1 MEARILV
8 VDDEPDVEFLIRKKF
23 RKKIREQELDFSFA
37 QNGLEAL
44 ERLAEIEGI
53 DLVLTDINMPRMD
66 GLTLIQKIG
75 EFRYNVKAVVV
86 SAYDDMDNIRKAM
99 NFGAFDFITKPID
112 FQDFENT
119 VYKTLLKKK
128 QEENVELE
136 ETLREL
142 RETQQQLVLQEK
154 MASLGN
160 LVAGIAHE
168 INNPIGVIN
177 SASDVVKRCIE
188 KIEVALAQRQDGNA
202 IEKPILLLK
211 NNNHLIL
218 SAGTRIATLVK
229 SLKNF
234 ARLDEEE
241 YQEADLREGIES
253 TLTLIEQQVSGR
265 IDIEKRLADLP
276 RVYCSPGQINQV
288 FMSILLN
295 AIQAIE
301 GPGSIEI
308 GAFTKENRV
317 YVQFRDSGQGIPP
330 EKLARIFDFAF
341 SRKSSRVTM
350 GVGLPASYHIIQ
362 KHNGEIRIES
372 EPGKGTVVTI
382 ALPLG

>member
-1 MEARILV
+1 
-8 VDDEPDVEFLIRKKF
+8 
-23 RKKIREQELDFSFA
+23 
-37 QNGLEAL
+37 
-44 ERLAEIEGI
+44 
-53 DLVLTDINMPRMD
+53 MD

-188 KIEVALAQRQDGNA
+188 KIEAALAQRQEGNA

-211 NNNHLIL
+211 DNN
-218 SAGTRIATLVK
+218 R
-229 SLKNF
+229 
-234 ARLDEEE
+234 
-241 YQEADLREGIES
+241 
-253 TLTLIEQQVSGR
+253 
-265 IDIEKRLADLP
+265 
-276 RVYCSPGQINQV
+276 
-288 FMSILLN
+288 
-295 AIQAIE
+295 
-301 GPGSIEI
+301 
-308 GAFTKENRV
+308 
-317 YVQFRDSGQGIPP
+317 
-330 EKLARIFDFAF
+330 
-341 SRKSSRVTM
+341 
-350 GVGLPASYHIIQ
+350 
-362 KHNGEIRIES
+362 
-372 EPGKGTVVTI
+372 
-382 ALPLG
+382 

>member
-44 ERLAEIEGI
+44 EQLAQVDGI

-188 KIEVALAQRQDGNA
+188 KIEAALAQRQEGNA

-211 NNNHLIL
+211 DNNRLIL
-218 SAGTRIATLVK
+218 NAGTRIATLVK

-253 TLTLIEQQVSGR
+253 TLTLVEQQVCGR
-265 IDIEKRLADLP
+265 IAIEKRLSELP

-295 AIQAIE
+295 AIQAID

-308 GAFTKENRV
+308 GAFAKDNRV
-317 YVQFRDSGQGIPP
+317 YIEFRDS
-330 EKLARIFDFAF
+330 
-341 SRKSSRVTM
+341 
-350 GVGLPASYHIIQ
+350 
-362 KHNGEIRIES
+362 
-372 EPGKGTVVTI
+372 
-382 ALPLG
+382 